1 MSLSNEE
8 RTTLVALELKKARET
23 YEDIN
28 ILIGANRLNGA
39 ANRMYYA
46 VFHAVC
52 ALLIHDG
59 HQVNTHKGSH
69 ALFSLHYIKTGILPK
84 EYGLLY
90 NQLQTMRE
98 ESDYNCAYDVEI
110 DELKQRLEPARRL
123 IEDIEKLVN
132 KQKKLGSVLDNP
144 LFSGNTFKAPVGAIL
159 NIESGEI
166 Y

>member
-8 RTTLVALELKKARET
+8 RATLVALELKKARET
-23 YEDIN
+23 YEDIS
-28 ILIGANRLNGA
+28 ILLNANRLNGA

-52 ALLIHDG
+52 ALLINDG

-69 ALFSLHYIKTGILPK
+69 ALFNLNYIKTGILPK

-98 ESDYNCAYDVEI
+98 ESDYNCAYDVDI
-110 DELKQRLEPARRL
+110 DELQQRLEPAKSF
-123 IEDIEKLVN
+123 IDNIEKLIN
-132 KQKKLGSVLDNP
+132 K
-144 LFSGNTFKAPVGAIL
+144 
-159 NIESGEI
+159 E
-166 Y
+166 

>member
-8 RTTLVALELKKARET
+8 RATLVALELKKARES
-23 YEDIN
+23 YEDIS
-28 ILIGANRLNGA
+28 ILLNANRLNGA

-52 ALLIHDG
+52 ALLINDG

-69 ALFSLHYIKTGILPK
+69 ALFNLNYIKTGILPK

-98 ESDYNCAYDVEI
+98 ESDNNCAYDVDI
-110 DELKQRLEPARRL
+110 DELQQRLEPAKNF
-123 IEDIEKLVN
+123 IDDIEKLIK
-132 KQKKLGSVLDNP
+132 KQ
-144 LFSGNTFKAPVGAIL
+144 
-159 NIESGEI
+159 
-166 Y
+166 

>member
-8 RTTLVALELKKARET
+8 RKILVSLELKKARET
-23 YEDIN
+23 YEEIGV
-28 ILIGANRLNGA
+28 LIGANRLNGV

-52 ALLIHDG
+52 ALLINDG

-69 ALFSLHYIKTGILPK
+69 ALFNQKYIRTGVLPK
-84 EYGLLY
+84 EYGQLY

-110 DELKQRLEPARRL
+110 EELQQRLEPAKKL
-123 IEDIEKLVN
+123 IEAVEKLV
-132 KQKKLGSVLDNP
+132 K
-144 LFSGNTFKAPVGAIL
+144 
-159 NIESGEI
+159 
-166 Y
+166 